1 MKHVPVRKASP
12 RLPLV
17 PPALVWLPFP
27 QELPVADRVGP
38 QILIPRRFL
47 DAMQKIRV
55 QLAPRDQ
62 QAPSLLQYP
71 VLRSSI
77 WVGYPGNISSGLGWR
92 IVFFPVALGG
102 FVVQV
107 EHNRCP

>member
-1 MKHVPVRKASP
+1 MKHVPVRKASS

-17 PPALVWLPFP
+17 PPALVWLPLL
-27 QELPVADRVGP
+27 QELPVADGVGP
-38 QILIPRRFL
+38 QILISRRLL

-62 QAPSLLQYP
+62 QTPSLLQYP

-77 WVGYPGNISSGLGWR
+77 CVGYPGNISSGLSWR
-92 IVFFPVALGG
+92 TVFFPVVLGG